1 MNPEDR
7 IAEKLL
13 NAAERV
19 VRMSCFLFCLLLM
32 MGGVWALYDTA
43 LLYYEASDQSVLR
56 FRPQSS
62 GETGNLYES
71 LRGSVSWLVLD
82 GAGVDDPVMQ
92 GKDNMEYL
100 NRNPLGEFSLA
111 GSLFLDCRSSADF
124 SDPYSMIYG
133 HHMDHHM
140 MFGALDQYMEKE
152 FFDTHDSG
160 RLYVN
165 DEILELKIIAAAE
178 CSAYDQRVFEP
189 GEADQVK
196 EFIRNHALYLREFD
210 PEEDRRIVAFSTCR
224 YPDTESR
231 TVIFALIL

>member
-82 GAGVDDPVMQ
+82 GAGGQRAYVAPTRQMVIVRMGHPSWTWEDSALPNLVT
-92 GKDNMEYL
+92 NYL
-100 NRNPLGEFSLA
+100 
-111 GSLFLDCRSSADF
+111 D
-124 SDPYSMIYG
+124 
-133 HHMDHHM
+133 
-140 MFGALDQYMEKE
+140 
-152 FFDTHDSG
+152 
-160 RLYVN
+160 RL
-165 DEILELKIIAAAE
+165 
-178 CSAYDQRVFEP
+178 
-189 GEADQVK
+189 
-196 EFIRNHALYLREFD
+196 
-210 PEEDRRIVAFSTCR
+210 
-224 YPDTESR
+224 
-231 TVIFALIL
+231 

>member
-165 DEILELKIIAAAE
+165 DEILEIV
-178 CSAYDQRVFEP
+178 SA
-189 GEADQVK
+189 
-196 EFIRNHALYLREFD
+196 
-210 PEEDRRIVAFSTCR
+210 
-224 YPDTESR
+224 
-231 TVIFALIL
+231 